1 MPTRGQLAIFAN
13 DVPGFRWNNL
23 GSIRPGITRLS

>member
-1 MPTRGQLAIFAN
+1 MSARGQLAFFAS

-23 GSIRPGITRLS
+23 GSIRSGITRLS

>member
-1 MPTRGQLAIFAN
+1 MPTRWQLAFFAN

>member
-1 MPTRGQLAIFAN
+1 MLASGQLAFFAN
-13 DVPGFRWNNL
+13 DVPGFHWNNL

>member
-1 MPTRGQLAIFAN
+1 MQASGQLAFFAN